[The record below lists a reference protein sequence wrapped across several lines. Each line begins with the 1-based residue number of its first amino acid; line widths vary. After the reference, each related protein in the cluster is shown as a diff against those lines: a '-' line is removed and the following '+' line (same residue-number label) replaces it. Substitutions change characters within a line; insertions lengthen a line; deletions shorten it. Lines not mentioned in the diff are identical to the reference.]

1 MATAEPRKPGRR
13 FKELGD
19 SPPEQVAALL
29 RSWLK
34 EAGLT
39 VGGLHA
45 QLRSEH
51 FGHADDTLVPSQRQL
66 YEPLKGE
73 KLSWAFI
80 EAVADICSRDNAER
94 RRKLDEIA
102 PLWRGAND
110 ATMAMGTVV
119 DRDQLMV
126 RLLATQDELDRLRW
140 RLDESE
146 RARHQAEQTALLLIT
161 LLAAYRP
168 HTARAEDTEG
178 EEHGIKA
185 FFGTIPH
192 NTEPDVHLDPELIDG
207 RYRLR
212 ELIGRG
218 GAGILWE
225 AIDTRLDRRV
235 AIKLIEPPHSCDR
248 EDFLAR
254 ARTEAWALAR
264 VNHPN
269 VVAIHDVVDLGNEVW
284 TVMELLNPRSLDR
297 VLRDHAPL
305 PIDETARIGLELL
318 HGISAVHGHGILH
331 RDVKPQNFLFRQ
343 DGSAV
348 LVDFGLAV
356 FNDRTGPTSTNETVM
371 GSPPFIAPERW
382 RGQDLP
388 ASDLWSLG
396 TVLYAMVEGRGPFDH
411 PSPGVVGYRIANG
424 EYPPAVHAGPALSG
438 LITAML
444 DLEPVNR
451 PTADDIE
458 RELLRFVDRS
468 TRTDPRIILRDHSSN
483 QLGRMLVPVGVKI
496 AKPRAQAQPP
506 AAERARSSEL
516 DPPES

>member
-19 SPPEQVAALL
+19 SPPEQVATLL

-34 EAGLT
+34 EADLT
-39 VGGLHA
+39 VAGLHA
-45 QLRSEH
+45 QLRPEH

-73 KLSWAFI
+73 RLSWAFV
-80 EAVADICSRDNAER
+80 EAVADICSSDNADRQR
-94 RRKLDEIA
+94 RLDEIA
-102 PLWRGAND
+102 PLWRAAND
-110 ATMAMGTVV
+110 ATMAMGPVL

-126 RLLATQDELDRLRW
+126 RLLATQDELDKLRW

-146 RARHQAEQTALLLIT
+146 QARHQAEQTALLLT
-161 LLAAYRP
+161 ALLTAYRP
-168 HTARAEDTEG
+168 HDAQAG
-178 EEHGIKA
+178 KGSEHGTRA
-185 FFGTIPH
+185 LFGTIPR
-192 NTEPDVHLDPELIDG
+192 NPVPDAHLDPELIDG

-212 ELIGRG
+212 ELIGQG
-218 GAGILWE
+218 GAGALWE

-235 AIKLIEPPHSCDR
+235 ALKLIETPHSRDR
-248 EDFLAR
+248 EGFLAR

-269 VVAIHDVVDLGNEVW
+269 VVAIHDVVDLGNEIW

-297 VLRDHAPL
+297 VLREHAPL
-305 PIDETARIGLELL
+305 PVDETARIGLDLL

-331 RDVKPQNFLFRQ
+331 RDVKPENVLFRQ

-356 FNDRTGPTSTNETVM
+356 FHETASPTNSDGTVM

-396 TVLYAMVEGRGPFDH
+396 TVLYTMVEGRSPFDDT
-411 PSPGVVGYRIANG
+411 SPGVVGYRIAHG

-444 DLEPVNR
+444 DLEPANR
-451 PTADDIE
+451 PTTDDIE

-468 TRTDPRIILRDHSSN
+468 TRTDPRIILRDHPDTP
-483 QLGRMLVPVGVKI
+483 LGRMLIPVGVKL
-496 AKPRAQAQPP
+496 AKSRGLAPPP
-506 AAERARSSEL
+506 AA
-516 DPPES
+516 D

>member
-1 MATAEPRKPGRR
+1 MATAEPKKPGRR

-29 RSWLK
+29 RTWLK
-34 EAGLT
+34 EVGLT

-45 QLRSEH
+45 QLRPEH
-51 FGHADDTLVPSQRQL
+51 FGHADETLVPSQRQL
-66 YEPLKGE
+66 YEALKGE
-73 KLSWAFI
+73 RLSWEFV
-80 EAVADICSRDNAER
+80 EAVADICSSDYAER
-94 RRKLDEIA
+94 RRKLDQVA

-110 ATMAMGTVV
+110 VTMTIGPVV

-126 RLLATQDELDRLRW
+126 RLLATQDEVDRLRL
-140 RLDESE
+140 RIDESE
-146 RARHQAEQTALLLIT
+146 RTRHEAEQTVLLLIT
-161 LLAAYRP
+161 LLAAQRP
-168 HTARAEDTEG
+168 HTARAGEG
-178 EEHGIKA
+178 EEPGIGTL
-185 FFGTIPH
+185 FGTIPH
-192 NTEPDVHLDPELIDG
+192 NPGPHVSLDAELIDG

-218 GAGILWE
+218 GTGALWE

-235 AIKLIEPPHSCDR
+235 ALKLIEPPHSRDR
-248 EDFLAR
+248 EGFLAR

-269 VVAIHDVVDLGNEVW
+269 VVAVHDVVDLGSEVW

-305 PIDETARIGLELL
+305 PVDETARIGLDLL

-331 RDVKPQNFLFRQ
+331 RDVKPQNVLFRQ

-356 FNDRTGPTSTNETVM
+356 FNERASPVTAEAAVM

-382 RGQDLP
+382 RGRDLP

-396 TVLYAMVEGRGPFDH
+396 AVLYTMVEGRSPFDH
-411 PSPGVVGYRIANG
+411 ASPGVVGYRITNG
-424 EYPPAVHAGPALSG
+424 EYPPATHAGPALSG

-444 DLEPVNR
+444 DLEPGNR
-451 PTADDIE
+451 PTANDIE

-468 TRTDPRIILRDHSSN
+468 IRTDPRILLRDHPGTP
-483 QLGRMLVPVGVKI
+483 LGRMLIPVGVKI
-496 AKPRAQAQPP
+496 AKSRDQGQPTE
-506 AAERARSSEL
+506 AEWSGSSE
-516 DPPES
+516 P